1 MRGNV
6 NGSQRDRQRC
16 LQTWKQAGGETPL
29 PGSRCCLGN
38 KRCQGRNSSALLW
51 LYPSLR
57 WEEGSSAAPE
67 WGEASG
73 QAGEA
78 RKALANSE
86 PPLGIFGTPWSI
98 LTQRVGPRNQEL
110 QTQFQSPVKTLPQG
124 LKAMVSEHP
133 KNAEHALERPA
144 RARGTVKA
152 LG

>member
-1 MRGNV
+1 MEAGRR
-6 NGSQRDRQRC
+6 RDTTAWEQM
-16 LQTWKQAGGETPL
+16 LPWKQML
-29 PGSRCCLGN
+29 PKEELF
-38 KRCQGRNSSALLW
+38 SSALALSQPPVGGGRLCSSGMGRGKW
-51 LYPSLR
+51 ANRGSQEGGSLPR
-57 WEEGSSAAPE
+57 PN
-67 WGEASG
+67 
-73 QAGEA
+73 QV
-78 RKALANSE
+78 LVNSE

-144 RARGTVKA
+144 RACATVKA